1 MAVAD
6 FSESGRRAAS
16 GGSIRVI
23 VKAAA
28 VVDLL
33 AESDQP
39 MSLTEMSGELN
50 IAKSTLHGIL
60 ATLNDIGYVSKDPE
74 SGDYRLGLH
83 LFELGNAISRKLDER
98 RIAAP
103 YMRALADKTGETAH
117 LAVLEDGEVLYISKQ
132 ESNNSIRI
140 ITESGLK
147 LPVHCSGLGKAL
159 LSGLSDEEI
168 TRLLDKKGMAK
179 YTETTI
185 TSVRDFLAEMGRVR
199 CKGYASDKQEFMIG
213 LRCVAAPIH
222 NINGKVTCA
231 ISISGPISR
240 MTGDLLEAKRTHLMK
255 AARAISEKLGYSGGR
270 ERHDDFMGRP
280 GSAKGAKGAG
290 RAGKAAGTVR
300 VNKVGGENKGG
311 GPERPAD
318 SYAEEGV

>member
-1 MAVAD
+1 MAIATA
-6 FSESGRRAAS
+6 SKNNYAAPSGN
-16 GGSIRVI
+16 IRVLM
-23 VKAAA
+23 KAAA
-28 VVDLL
+28 IIDLL
-33 AESDQP
+33 ADRDNP
-39 MSLTEMSGELN
+39 VSLTVMAGELG

-60 ATLNDIGYVSKDPE
+60 ATLNSIGYVNKDPE

-83 LFELGNAISRKLDER
+83 LFEIGNAISRKLDER

-103 YMRALADKTGETAH
+103 YMETLAKKTGETAH
-117 LAVLEDGEVLYISKQ
+117 LAVLEDGEVLYLNKQ
-132 ESNNSIRI
+132 ESNSSIRI

-159 LSGLSDEEI
+159 LSGLSDDEI
-168 TRLLDKKGMAK
+168 IALLGKKGMTK

-185 TSVRDFLAEMGRVR
+185 TNANDLVKEIDEVRR
-199 CKGYASDKQEFMIG
+199 KGYASDKQEFMIG

-255 AARAISEKLGYSGGR
+255 AARSISRKLGYT
-270 ERHDDFMGRP
+270 EA
-280 GSAKGAKGAG
+280 SA
-290 RAGKAAGTVR
+290 
-300 VNKVGGENKGG
+300 
-311 GPERPAD
+311 
-318 SYAEEGV
+318 

>member
-1 MAVAD
+1 MAIAD
-6 FSESGRRAAS
+6 FSKGNRRAAS
-16 GGSIRVI
+16 GGNIRVI

-60 ATLNDIGYVSKDPE
+60 ATLNDIGYVNKDPE

-83 LFELGNAISRKLDER
+83 LFELGNVISRKLDER

-103 YMRALADKTGETAH
+103 YMRTLADKTGETVH

-159 LSGLSDEEI
+159 LSGLTDEEI
-168 TRLLDKKGMAK
+168 TDLLGKKGMAK

-185 TSVRDFLAEMGRVR
+185 TNVKDFLAEMGKVR

-240 MTGDLLEAKRTHLMK
+240 MTGDLLEAKRAHLMK
-255 AARAISEKLGYSGGR
+255 AARAISGKLGYSGGR
-270 ERHDDFMGRP
+270 ELHDDFVGKPRP
-280 GSAKGAKGAG
+280 GK
-290 RAGKAAGTVR
+290 
-300 VNKVGGENKGG
+300 
-311 GPERPAD
+311 RPGD
-318 SYAEEGV
+318 SYAEESV